1 MQGIGE
7 QLRAAVE
14 RCVQVDEPHVGCCSD
29 ATNGL
34 LDGLVPVAGATL
46 EARMT
51 MEDGRHQT
59 NPDFCLW
66 IGHAE
71 RVDERAIVT
80 NELVAVVRP
89 VARIGVV
96 ESEVDH
102 DEVGLEIHRLSELR
116 QLHIGPVAVIEQG
129 GSRVSEVNH
138 FVAVAQQLLQ
148 HYGIGCVLTVAQ
160 AIAEG
165 DAVAHTRHALY
176 GRGMPIR
183 QLALCRHGER
193 GKEQAYQKQ
202 SFSHDVTVVYIP
214 RRLP

>member
-1 MQGIGE
+1 
-7 QLRAAVE
+7 
-14 RCVQVDEPHVGCCSD
+14 
-29 ATNGL
+29 
-34 LDGLVPVAGATL
+34 
-46 EARMT
+46 MT
-51 MEDGRHQT
+51 MENGRHQT
-59 NPDFCLW
+59 NPDLRLR

-71 RVDERAIVT
+71 RVDECAVVA

-89 VARIGVV
+89 VAWIGVI

-116 QLHIGPVAVIEQG
+116 QLHVGPVAVIEQG

-148 HYGIGCVLTVAQ
+148 HYGIGCVLTIAQ
-160 AIAEG
+160 AIAVG
-165 DAVAHTRHALY
+165 DAVAYACHALNV
-176 GRGMPIR
+176 RGMPIR